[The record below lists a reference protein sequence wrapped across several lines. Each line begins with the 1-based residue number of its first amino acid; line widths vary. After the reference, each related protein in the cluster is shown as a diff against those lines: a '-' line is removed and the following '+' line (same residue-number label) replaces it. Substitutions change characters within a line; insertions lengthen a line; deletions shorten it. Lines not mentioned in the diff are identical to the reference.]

1 MGTKE
6 LGDKGENIAEKLLLE
21 KNYSLLDRNFRQNS
35 GEIDLI
41 FLDGDYLVFVEVK
54 LRKNVNY
61 GYPRDFV
68 NESKQR
74 KIIATSEK
82 YMEIN
87 DLYNLQPRFDVVE
100 IIEENN
106 IVNHI
111 ENAFP

>member
-1 MGTKE
+1 MDTRT
-6 LGDKGENIAEKLLLE
+6 LGDRGEAQAKEFLLNKGYLF
-21 KNYSLLDRNFRQNS
+21 LDQNFSWAS

-41 FLDGDYLVFVEVK
+41 FIDGEFLVFVEVK
-54 LRKNVNY
+54 LRKNKDF

-74 KIIATSEK
+74 KILMTAEY

-87 DLYNLQPRFDVVE
+87 DLYDLQPRFDVVE
-100 IIEENN
+100 IIQNEKT
-106 IVNHI
+106 IDHI